1 MKLQTIAC
9 ALGFSILA
17 GCAKNAPVTSTD
29 SHPAL
34 TTTTTSATPLAA
46 AATTFANGSDVSWV
60 TQMEAAGIK
69 FFNNSGVQQDLFT
82 ILGGKGINAIRLRVW
97 VNPSGGWCN
106 TADVVSKALSAKAAG
121 MSILIDFHYSD
132 TWADPGHQTKPAA
145 WTAYDFPT
153 LTSAVTSYTQG
164 VLDTLKAA
172 GVVPSWVQVGNE
184 VDNGMLWPDGQ
195 ASTNMAN
202 FAALVTAGY
211 KAVKAVSDTTQVIV
225 HVSNGWNNS
234 LFRWVFD
241 GLTANNAQFDVIGM
255 SLYPADAWQSYNDS
269 CAMNMSDMV
278 SRYHKPVMI
287 CEVGMPESEAST
299 CEAFLT
305 DLIHKVRAVPNNQG
319 LGVFY
324 WEPECYNNWQSYT
337 LGAFDNTGKPTVAM
351 NAFSN

>member
-1 MKLQTIAC
+1 MKLITLTFISLLLFSVFAAC
-9 ALGFSILA
+9 KKGGGGGSN
-17 GCAKNAPVTSTD
+17 GGDTTTKTKTSTLD
-29 SHPAL
+29 
-34 TTTTTSATPLAA
+34 TPIYKGA
-46 AATTFANGSDVSWV
+46 DISWI
-60 TQMEAAGIK
+60 TQMEDSGRKFYNSAGTATDC
-69 FFNNSGVQQDLFT
+69 FQLMQSLD
-82 ILGGKGINAIRLRVW
+82 INVIRLRVW
-97 VNPSGGWCN
+97 VNPAGGWCG
-106 TADVVSKALSAKAAG
+106 TPDVVKKALRARALG
-121 MSILIDFHYSD
+121 QRVLIDFHYSD

-145 WTAYDFPT
+145 WTNDDLPT
-153 LTSAVTSYTQG
+153 LVSTVTSYTRG

-184 VDNGMLWPDGQ
+184 VDNGMLWPNGK
-195 ASTNMAN
+195 ASDSMAN

-225 HVSNGWNNS
+225 HVSNGWNNG

-241 GLTANNAQFDVIGM
+241 GLTANNAQFDIIGM

-269 CAMNMSDMV
+269 CATNMSDMV

-287 CEVGMPESEAST
+287 CEAGMPESEASN

-305 DLIHKVRAVPNNQG
+305 DLIHKVRAVPNQRG

-324 WEPECYNNWQSYT
+324 WEPESYNWQNYG

>member
-1 MKLQTIAC
+1 MKLITLTYTCFLLTTVFTAC
-9 ALGFSILA
+9 KKSGAVTGSSI
-17 GCAKNAPVTSTD
+17 NADTTKKTSTLD
-29 SHPAL
+29 
-34 TTTTTSATPLAA
+34 TPIYKGA
-46 AATTFANGSDVSWV
+46 DISWV
-60 TQMEAAGIK
+60 TQMEGSGLK
-69 FFNNSGVQQDLFT
+69 FHNSTGAVTDCFQLMQSLHIDV
-82 ILGGKGINAIRLRVW
+82 IRLRVW
-97 VNPSGGWCN
+97 VGPSAGWN
-106 TADVVSKALSAKAAG
+106 GTQDVVNKALRAHALG
-121 MSILIDFHYSD
+121 QRVLLDFHYSD

-145 WTAYDFPT
+145 WANDDFPT
-153 LTSAVTSYTQG
+153 LVSTVTSYTQG

-195 ASTNMAN
+195 ASTHMSN

-211 KAVKAVSDTTQVIV
+211 KAVKAVSDTTKVIV

-241 GLTANNAQFDVIGM
+241 GLTANNAQFDIIGM

-269 CAMNMSDMV
+269 CARNMNDMV

-287 CEVGMPESEAST
+287 CEVGMPESEAT
-299 CEAFLT
+299 NCEGFIT
-305 DLIHKVRAVPNNQG
+305 DLIHKVRAVPNKQG

-324 WEPECYNNWQSYT
+324 WEPESYNSWQSYT

>member
-1 MKLQTIAC
+1 MKLSLLTPVFLLLLTLFAC
-9 ALGFSILA
+9 KRSG
-17 GCAKNAPVTSTD
+17 GD
-29 SHPAL
+29 SNNSGND
-34 TTTTTSATPLAA
+34 TTQKRTTLDTPIYKGA
-46 AATTFANGSDVSWV
+46 DISWV
-60 TQMEAAGIK
+60 TQMESSGLKFYNSAGTVTDCFQLMQSLDID
-69 FFNNSGVQQDLFT
+69 V
-82 ILGGKGINAIRLRVW
+82 IRLRVW
-97 VNPSGGWCN
+97 VNPTGGWN
-106 TADVVSKALSAKAAG
+106 GTQDVVSKALRAHALG
-121 MSILIDFHYSD
+121 QRVLLDFHYSD

-145 WTAYDFPT
+145 WTGLDFPT
-153 LTSAVTSYTQG
+153 LVNTVNSYTRG

-195 ASTNMAN
+195 ASGNMAN
-202 FAALVTAGY
+202 FAALITAGY

-269 CAMNMSDMV
+269 CAANMSDMV

-287 CEVGMPESEAST
+287 CEVGMPESEAT
-299 CEAFLT
+299 NCEAFIT
-305 DLIHKVRAVPNNQG
+305 DLIHKVRAVPDKRG
-319 LGVFY
+319 LGVLY
-324 WEPECYNNWQSYT
+324 WEPECYNNWQSYP